1 MKRCQP
7 ALLGLISVFIVLITC
22 TCQKGDTAKK
32 VAIVDGQNILLSELS
47 DRIKKEMNLSADSA
61 SIDRTNYDLLKEEIL
76 STMIDEKVM
85 LLRARTLSLFVSDE
99 ELSKKIEEIRAYYT
113 DDGFT
118 RTLSAQNVDF
128 GVWKEELRTRM
139 LMEKLIV
146 TDVNAKITV
155 TEDEARAYY
164 KTSRKRFEPGK
175 RVRVAQIIVRE
186 ERKAKALLNRLKR
199 GEDFAKVARE
209 ESIGP
214 EAVSDGDLG
223 FVIPGVMPE
232 EIDRVLFSHAPG
244 SISEVIKS
252 SYGYHI
258 FKIIEKETSSKKNWP
273 EIKELVMAELKKQK
287 EETAYSKWLE
297 DLRSKV
303 TVRIDRKLLNAMNP
317 PGHHA
322 E

>member
-1 MKRCQP
+1 MKRCQT
-7 ALLGLISVFIVLITC
+7 ALSGFICVFIVFITC

-32 VAIVDGQNILLSELS
+32 VAIVDGQNIFLSELS

-61 SIDRTNYDLLKEEIL
+61 SIDRTHYDLLKEEIL

-85 LLRARTLSLFVSDE
+85 LLRARTLSLSVSDE

-164 KTSRKRFEPGK
+164 KTSRKRFETGK

-186 ERKAKALLNRLKR
+186 ERKAKVLLNRLKR

-214 EAVSDGDLG
+214 EAVSGGDLG

-252 SYGYHI
+252 PYGYHI

-273 EIKELVMAELKKQK
+273 EIKDLVMAELKKQK
-287 EETAYSKWLE
+287 EEMAYSKWLE
-297 DLRSKV
+297 DLRLKV
-303 TVRIDRKLLNAMNP
+303 TVRTDRKLLNAMPP
-317 PGHHA
+317 PGQQA